1 MHLECQRSSDPLI
14 TGETLRNIRINM
26 KAKKIDLYILGFII
40 LNIVQ
45 AILTPVLEDEAYYW
59 MFSKNLDFGYFDHPP
74 MVAFIIKL
82 SSYLFSGTLG
92 IRFVTVL
99 LLALTIKI
107 SWTLIPSKYKANH
120 YAELIFMGIIFSIPI
135 FNIYGFITT
144 PDVPL
149 LFFSSLFL
157 LTLKNLLKKDS
168 FFNILFFGVSAA
180 LLIYSKYHG
189 VIVILLGVLFKL
201 ELLKKRS
208 TYVAGVVALLCIFP
222 HFYWQYQN
230 DFITFNFHLFQ
241 RTSGE
246 FNFENVLHYLSSTF
260 GILNPALI
268 LLFFIYLK
276 KKSTFRQENK
286 FLIRMFLGFLIFFFF
301 YSFRSRIEAHWV
313 AFSAIPFAILLY
325 KLSISDDKIKKQIK
339 YIGIITILLISSARI
354 LIILDIPLK
363 SEFHTKKK
371 NYFQA
376 ISALADG
383 RKVVFVNS
391 YQKASKYHF
400 YMGEESFSDNDVYY
414 RKNQYDILNYEDNF
428 HNNDVLFISNWP
440 SKYYDTLNLKSD
452 GLIFYKKID
461 NYPIFNKLQ
470 AKINHDDFNILKNK
484 GEIDVTIYNPY
495 NYDIDLQQKKLPY
508 EIKFCLTKGDDMFYV
523 PLKIDKVKRLQSK
536 MEHKITAQWD
546 SINRLPGEYEL
557 RIIMNAGYL
566 YPKVL
571 SKKYHITLE

>member
-1 MHLECQRSSDPLI
+1 MRF
-14 TGETLRNIRINM
+14 NM
-26 KAKKIDLYILGFII
+26 KAKKIDLYILGFSII
-40 LNIVQ
+40 NMIQ
-45 AILTPVLEDEAYYW
+45 AILTPVIKDEAYYW
-59 MFSKNLDFGYFDHPP
+59 MFSKHLDLGYFDHPP

-92 IRFVTVL
+92 IRFVTIIL
-99 LLALTIKI
+99 SALTIKI
-107 SWTLIPSKYKANH
+107 IWTLISNKYKDNN
-120 YAELIFMGIIFSIPI
+120 YAELIFISIIFSIPI

-144 PDVPL
+144 PDAPL

-157 LTLKNLLKKDS
+157 LTLRNILKKDS

-189 VIVILLGVLFKL
+189 VIVILLGVLFRL

-208 TYVAGVVALLCIFP
+208 TYVAGFIALLCIFP

-246 FNFENVLHYLSSTF
+246 FNFGNVLHYLSSTF

-268 LLFFIYLK
+268 ILFFISLK
-276 KKSTFRQENK
+276 KKSAFRKDNK
-286 FLIRMFLGFLIFFFF
+286 FLIRVFLGFLIFFFF

-325 KLSISDDKIKKQIK
+325 KLSVGDDKIKKQLK
-339 YIGIITILLISSARI
+339 YIGIITILLIFSARI
-354 LIILDIPLK
+354 LIIVDVPLK
-363 SEFHTKKK
+363 TEFHKQKKD
-371 NYFQA
+371 YFQA
-376 ISALADG
+376 ISALANG

-400 YMGEESFSDNDVYY
+400 YMGEETFSDNDVYY
-414 RKNQYDILNYEDNF
+414 RKNQYDLLNSEDLF

-440 SKYYDTLNLKSD
+440 SKYYDTLQLKSD

-461 NYPIFNKLQ
+461 SYPIFNKLK
-470 AKINHDDFNILKNK
+470 ANINNDNFHVLKNK

-495 NYDIDLQQKKLPY
+495 TYDIDLQQKKLPY
-508 EIKFCLTKGDDMFYV
+508 EIKFCLTKDDDMIYI
-523 PLKIDKVKRLQSK
+523 PLKIDKVKRLKSK
-536 MEHKITAQWD
+536 TENNITARWD
-546 SINRLPGEYEL
+546 ATDILPGEYEL
-557 RIIMNAGYL
+557 RIVMNAGYL

-571 SKKYHITLE
+571 SKKYPIKIE

>member
-1 MHLECQRSSDPLI
+1 
-14 TGETLRNIRINM
+14 M
-26 KAKKIDLYILGFII
+26 KAKKIDLYILGFSII
-40 LNIVQ
+40 NMIQ
-45 AILTPVLEDEAYYW
+45 AILTPVIKDEAYYW
-59 MFSKNLDFGYFDHPP
+59 MFSKHLDLGYFDHPP

-92 IRFVTVL
+92 IRFVTIIL
-99 LLALTIKI
+99 SALTIKI
-107 SWTLIPSKYKANH
+107 IWTLISNKYKDNN
-120 YAELIFMGIIFSIPI
+120 YAELIFISIIFSIPI

-144 PDVPL
+144 PDAPL

-157 LTLKNLLKKDS
+157 LTLRNILKKDS

-189 VIVILLGVLFKL
+189 VIVILLGVLFRL

-208 TYVAGVVALLCIFP
+208 TYVAGFIALLCIFP

-246 FNFENVLHYLSSTF
+246 FNFGNVLHYLSSTF

-268 LLFFIYLK
+268 ILFFISLK
-276 KKSTFRQENK
+276 KKSAFRKDNK
-286 FLIRMFLGFLIFFFF
+286 FLIRVFLGFLIFFFF

-325 KLSISDDKIKKQIK
+325 KLSVGDDKIKKQLK
-339 YIGIITILLISSARI
+339 YIGIITILLIFSARI
-354 LIILDIPLK
+354 LIIVDVPLK
-363 SEFHTKKK
+363 TEFHKQKKD
-371 NYFQA
+371 YFQA
-376 ISALADG
+376 ISALANG

-400 YMGEESFSDNDVYY
+400 YMGEETFSDNDVYY
-414 RKNQYDILNYEDNF
+414 RKNQYDLLNSEDLF

-440 SKYYDTLNLKSD
+440 SKYYDTLQLKSD

-461 NYPIFNKLQ
+461 SYPIFNKLK
-470 AKINHDDFNILKNK
+470 ANINNDNFHVLKNK

-495 NYDIDLQQKKLPY
+495 TYDIDLQQKKLPY
-508 EIKFCLTKGDDMFYV
+508 EIKFCLTKDDDMIYI
-523 PLKIDKVKRLQSK
+523 PLKIDKVKRLKSK
-536 MEHKITAQWD
+536 TENNITARWD
-546 SINRLPGEYEL
+546 ATDILPGEYEL
-557 RIIMNAGYL
+557 RIVMNAGYL

-571 SKKYHITLE
+571 SKKYPIKIE